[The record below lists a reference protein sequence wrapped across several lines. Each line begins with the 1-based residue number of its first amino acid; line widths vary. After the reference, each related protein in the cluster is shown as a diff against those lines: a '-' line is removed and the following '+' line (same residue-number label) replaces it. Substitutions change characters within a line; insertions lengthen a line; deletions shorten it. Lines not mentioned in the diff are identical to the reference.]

1 MGFSSDWWLDYKE
14 QAAMY
19 EIHAAQRRRL
29 HVFVALTCLA
39 LAIVGLVL
47 GPSPLTSIL
56 SGGAGSNDM
65 QRGLV
70 VAVLFL
76 SVGALALVGDILNRA
91 HSR

>member
-1 MGFSSDWWLDYKE
+1 
-14 QAAMY
+14 MY

-29 HVFVALTCLA
+29 YVIVALMCLV

-47 GPSPLTSIL
+47 GPSPVTSIL
-56 SGGAGSNDM
+56 GGGARSDEM

-70 VAVLFL
+70 VAVLFM

-91 HSR
+91 HGR